1 MKRIIQS
8 IFLST
13 LTLGAFGQSSKDAI
27 ILEVKD
33 EKVPVKD
40 FKYVYNKNNSKDKEA
55 YSQKSLNEYMDLFV
69 KYKLK
74 VKEAETLKMDTA
86 IAFIEELEGYRV
98 QLAKPYLTAPG
109 FEEKMAKEAY
119 QRMKMDVSTSHIL
132 IMVDEFAAPED
143 TLITYNKALD
153 IRKKILAGAD
163 FGQMAIEF
171 SEDPSAKEAKYTKG
185 YKGYLGFNPA
195 FSFVYPYETAS
206 YNTNVGAISMPV
218 RTKFGYHVIKVN
230 EKRANQGEIKVA
242 HIMIEARDGIA
253 ASDSIEK
260 LNIVTAIKKELDGG
274 KDWDKTCAEY
284 STDKRTSDKG
294 GVMQVFAMD
303 GKLGVPSFEKAAF
316 ELKNVGEI
324 SEPVK
329 SPYGWHII
337 KLIQKIPLKSY
348 EDIKPELLKQVKRSD
363 RFNLNR
369 PALIQK
375 LKQENN
381 FKQSKKALRTINQY
395 ADSTLITGDWKI
407 PTSFKANKKLFK
419 INREKY
425 TLGEYFDYLADNQAA
440 SKSKSPSYAME
451 SAFNE
456 YVDNTVYSYQ
466 EEHLL
471 EKYEDYRML
480 LKEYRDGILLFD
492 LMQTNVWDKAAK
504 DTAGL
509 RAFYQ
514 THQENYQKPVEIKAI
529 TYRANDQAMIAQ
541 IQQAVAAGKTP
552 DEINKAFNQESALT
566 IKVDQGIYEE
576 GKNEVLEGLDTSIQ
590 NHTLLKDDYHYYVVI
605 QEVIPAGIKP
615 LKKCRGLVISDYQE
629 QLEKEWV
636 AELKAKYPVK
646 INQAV
651 LKSLV
656 K

>member
-13 LTLGAFGQSSKDAI
+13 LTLGAFSQSSKDAI

-74 VKEAETLKMDTA
+74 VKEAEALKMDTVS
-86 IAFIEELEGYRV
+86 AFIKELEGYRV

-119 QRMKMDVSTSHIL
+119 QRMQTDVSTSHIL
-132 IMVDEFAAPED
+132 IMVDEFASPED
-143 TLITYNKALD
+143 TLIAYNKALD

-163 FGQMAIEF
+163 FGEMAIEF
-171 SEDPSAKEAKYTKG
+171 SEDPSAKEKKYTKG
-185 YKGYLGFNPA
+185 YKGYLGYNPA

-206 YNTNVGAISMPV
+206 YNTEVGSMSMPT
-218 RTKFGYHVIKVN
+218 RTKFGYHIIKVN
-230 EKRANQGEIKVA
+230 EKRENKGEVKVA
-242 HIMIEARDGIA
+242 HIMIEARDGITP
-253 ASDSIEK
+253 SDSLEK
-260 LNIVTAIKKELDGG
+260 LNLINDIKKELDAG
-274 KDWDKTCAEY
+274 KDWDQMCAEY
-284 STDKRTSDKG
+284 STDKRSSDNG

-316 ELKNVGEI
+316 ELENIGQI
-324 SEPVK
+324 SDPVK

-337 KLIQKIPLKSY
+337 KLLEQIPLKGY
-348 EDIKPELLKQVKRSD
+348 DEMKPELLKQVKRSD

-375 LKQENN
+375 LKKENN
-381 FKQSKKALRTINQY
+381 FKQSKKAVKTINQY
-395 ADSTLITGDWKI
+395 ADTTLLTGDWKI
-407 PTSFKANKKLFK
+407 PSSFKAKKKLFK
-419 INREKY
+419 INKEKY
-425 TLGEYFDYLADNQAA
+425 TLGQYFSYLADNQTP

-451 SAFNE
+451 NAFNE
-456 YVDNTVYSYQ
+456 YIDNTVYAY
-466 EEHLL
+466 EEDHLL

-492 LMQTNVWDKAAK
+492 LMQKNVWDKAAK
-504 DTAGL
+504 DTTGL
-509 RAFYQ
+509 RAFY
-514 THQENYQKPVEIKAI
+514 EANKDNYQKPVEIKAV
-529 TYRANDQAMIAQ
+529 TYRADDEKMISQ
-541 IQQAVAAGKTP
+541 IKQAVAVGKSP
-552 DEINKAFNQESALT
+552 AEIKKEFNKESALT
-566 IKVDQGIYEE
+566 IKVDQGIYEL
-576 GKNEVLEGLDTSIQ
+576 GKNELLEGLDTNQ
-590 NHTLLKDDYHYYVVI
+590 KNHTLEKDNYNYYVVI
-605 QEVIPAGIKP
+605 EEVIPAGIKP
-615 LKKCRGLVISDYQE
+615 LKKCRGLVISDYQG
-629 QLEKEWV
+629 QLEKEWIE
-636 AELKAKYPVK
+636 ELRAKYPTK
-646 INQAV
+646 INQVV